1 VVSAAKPMMNKA
13 HTPSIPDTLM
23 GVLPELALFARR
35 VQLPQA
41 QLTLFLYDSG
51 EVVRGD
57 VPLLLVHGLGDE
69 ADTWRRV
76 LPALAVQRRVLAV
89 DLPGFGRSDKPEA
102 PYTVPWYAGVL
113 LELLDVLRIERCVG
127 GGHSLGA
134 MVVQWL
140 ALEAP
145 SRVER
150 LWLLAGGVVAGEQ
163 RGSLAALL
171 LRLPG
176 IGEWWYG
183 RLRQNPQ
190 AAYESLRPFY
200 RDLDGLPQD
209 ERDFLYRRVNERVQ
223 SKKQQRAFLRTLR
236 SLATWLPAQQKGLAE
251 RLAGCTI
258 PTSVLWGEQDILAPL
273 ENGRALAALLPHAHL
288 TLLAGAGHNFQ
299 QEEPGAVIAAFSDQ
313 LSAEPGQR
321 PELPS

>member
-1 VVSAAKPMMNKA
+1 MMNKA
-13 HTPSIPDTLM
+13 HTPSIPDTRM
-23 GVLPELALFARR
+23 GVLPELASFARR

-41 QLTLFLYDSG
+41 QLALFLYDSG

-89 DLPGFGRSDKPEA
+89 DLPGFGRSDKPDA

-113 LELLDVLRIERCVG
+113 LELLDLLQIERFVG
-127 GGHSLGA
+127 AGHSLGA

-140 ALEAP
+140 ALKGP
-145 SRVER
+145 SRVEQ
-150 LWLLAGGVVAGEQ
+150 LWLLAGGLVARE
-163 RGSLAALL
+163 RRRSLAALSL
-171 LRLPG
+171 QLPG
-176 IGEWWYG
+176 LGEWWYG
-183 RLRQNPQ
+183 RMRQNPQ
-190 AAYESLRPFY
+190 AAYESLRPYY
-200 RDLDGLPQD
+200 RDLDGLPQA
-209 ERDFLYRRVNERVQ
+209 ERDFLYRRVNERVH
-223 SKKQQRAFLRTLR
+223 SKTQQRAFLRTLR

-251 RLAGCTI
+251 RLAGCTV
-258 PTSVLWGEQDILAPL
+258 PTRVLWGEQDILAPL

-288 TLLAGAGHNFQ
+288 TVLPGAGHNFQ
-299 QEEPGAVIAAFSDQ
+299 QEEPDAVIAA
-313 LSAEPGQR
+313 LSAEMSAEPSQR

>member
-1 VVSAAKPMMNKA
+1 MMNNA
-13 HTPSIPDTLM
+13 HTSSMSDTLM
-23 GVLPELALFARR
+23 DVLPVLALFARR
-35 VQLPQA
+35 VQLPQTR
-41 QLTLFLYDSG
+41 LTLFLYDSG
-51 EVVRGD
+51 ESARGD

-76 LPALAVQRRVLAV
+76 LPALAVQRRLLAV
-89 DLPGFGRSDKPEA
+89 DLPGFGRSDKPDA

-113 LELLDVLRIERCVG
+113 LELLDVLQIERCVG
-127 GGHSLGA
+127 VGHSLGA

-140 ALEAP
+140 ALEQP
-145 SRVER
+145 GRVER
-150 LWLLAGGVVAGEQ
+150 LLLLAGGLVAGKQ
-163 RGSLAALL
+163 RRSLAALS

-200 RDLDGLPQD
+200 RDLDGLPQV
-209 ERDFLYRRVNERVQ
+209 ERDFLYRRVNERVH

-236 SLATWLPAQQKGLAE
+236 SLATWLPAQQKRVAE

-258 PTSVLWGEQDILAPL
+258 PTRVLWGEQDLLARL
-273 ENGRALAALLPHAHL
+273 ENGQALAALLPHAQL
-288 TLLAGAGHNFQ
+288 TVLSGAGHNLQ
-299 QEEPGAVIAAFSDQ
+299 QEEPGAVIAALSAQ
-313 LSAEPGQR
+313 VSAEPSQR
-321 PELPS
+321 LELPS